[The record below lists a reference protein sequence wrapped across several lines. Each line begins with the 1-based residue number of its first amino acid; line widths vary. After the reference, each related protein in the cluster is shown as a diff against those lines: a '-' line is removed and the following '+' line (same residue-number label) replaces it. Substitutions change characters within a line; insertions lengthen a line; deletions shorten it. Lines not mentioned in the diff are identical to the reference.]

1 MYFINKILFYLFQ
14 KARIMFQSKPTFPYH
29 TKMADGLPG
38 RIHTLFQLML
48 KNPATLSH
56 MILVGPPGSGKTT
69 SARAFVEKLHGSSG
83 FSSFFGR
90 ALFLN
95 SSDERGLEAVRSRV
109 FPFVRSSLHS
119 ILQVSSNT
127 LGYTPPKIIIFDEAE
142 TLTDQAQIALR
153 PLLDTPAQE
162 ILLIFLCNSVS
173 RIHSS
178 ILHKFL
184 TVQLEAPSASE
195 FTARLEKINAKSPT
209 PTTGIDILYRRGDI
223 RFFLLHPQKNNECAK
238 LWATIFTVPAYEI
251 QTYINT
257 ILQTWIYPE
266 LAMFF
271 LILTKELNLLT
282 PEGMYSMLRITDS
295 DFLRICPPL
304 IRIQLLAGWV
314 KENLYLKL
322 DAPFS

>member
-1 MYFINKILFYLFQ
+1 MVDSLAKSRALSTDNSLVD
-14 KARIMFQSKPTFPYH
+14 TG
-29 TKMADGLPG
+29 GLPI
-38 RIHTLFQLML
+38 RIHTLFELMM
-48 KNPATLSH
+48 KNPAALSH

-69 SARAFVEKLHGSSG
+69 SARTFVERLHGQGG

-119 ILQVSSNT
+119 ILQGKST
-127 LGYTPPKIIIFDEAE
+127 LSYNPPKVIIFDEAE

-153 PLLDTPAQE
+153 PLLDTPPQE
-162 ILLIFLCNSVS
+162 VLLIFLCNSVS

-184 TVQLEAPSASE
+184 TIQLEAPSAAE
-195 FTARLEKINAKSPT
+195 FTKRLEKIETKSV

-223 RFFLLHPQKNNECAK
+223 RYFLLHPTKHDECAK
-238 LWATIFTVPAYEI
+238 LWISIFTVPSYELGKHI
-251 QTYINT
+251 DSL
-257 ILQTWIYPE
+257 LQTWIYPE

-271 LILTKELNLLT
+271 LVITKELQLLT
-282 PEGMYSMLRITDS
+282 PAALYEMLRITDG
-295 DFLRICPPL
+295 DFLRLCPPET
-304 IRIQLLAGWV
+304 RTKLLANWV
-314 KENLYLKL
+314 EKNLHLKL
-322 DAPFS
+322 DEPIRQA